1 MAQAHGHGPG
11 EVDLQ
16 TACSDGGVD
25 ERAHAESRDVSSESA
40 WPGESED
47 GLAVV
52 CTAPELAARRGTARR
67 GRPTV
72 TRNPNPAVS
81 NEAGREADDHDL
93 SKNAPIHGEGRSRTR
108 KIVTR
113 SECAYYV
120 ITHPGRRLGRES
132 PSRVRG
138 EALALA
144 PENRGRPVR
153 GSRHKSTARPRRRRR
168 KSA

>member
-52 CTAPELAARRGTARR
+52 CTGPELAARRGTARR

-93 SKNAPIHGEGRSRTR
+93 SKNAPIYGEGRSRTR

-113 SECAYYV
+113 SLRGNALLRDAPASRTGCVASSQLPAKGV
-120 ITHPGRRLGRES
+120 THPSGVVTAFARREVRDAGA
-132 PSRVRG
+132 SR
-138 EALALA
+138 
-144 PENRGRPVR
+144 
-153 GSRHKSTARPRRRRR
+153 SRAF
-168 KSA
+168 

>member
-52 CTAPELAARRGTARR
+52 CTGPELAARRGTARR

-120 ITHPGRRLGRES
+120 VSQAPAQSRRPSSRWSRLRPS
-132 PSRVRG
+132 PWC
-138 EALALA
+138 
-144 PENRGRPVR
+144 
-153 GSRHKSTARPRRRRR
+153 
-168 KSA
+168 

>member
-52 CTAPELAARRGTARR
+52 CTGPELAARRGTARR

-113 SECAYYV
+113 SERGNEE
-120 ITHPGRRLGRES
+120 PNEGRSFSLILARQLPDIIERLI
-132 PSRVRG
+132 
-138 EALALA
+138 
-144 PENRGRPVR
+144 
-153 GSRHKSTARPRRRRR
+153 
-168 KSA
+168 